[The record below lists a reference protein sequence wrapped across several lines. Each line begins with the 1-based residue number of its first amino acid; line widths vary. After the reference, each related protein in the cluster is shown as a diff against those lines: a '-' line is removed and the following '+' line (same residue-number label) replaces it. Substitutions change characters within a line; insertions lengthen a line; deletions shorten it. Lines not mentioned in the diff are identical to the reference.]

1 MMIRVNGE
9 YLDCDVDIELVR
21 QAKLF
26 EEIDGTLGDFS
37 YSFEIPITSNNIRI
51 LTFPFADVASK
62 QVYQNIECDI
72 IDNDGIALYKGS
84 LRVEKL
90 NTIIKCSF
98 FSGNTNWISSLSGKI
113 SDLDFSEYDTIL
125 NKTNVQN
132 SWSLSDGV
140 KFPFLDTGNILSR
153 AHGRTVIEDWSP
165 CIFVKT
171 IFNKI
176 FQYKSIKIQGEL
188 IDNPLYNSLLVS
200 TNTKDQNEIDD
211 NTAVIGKTSE
221 QHFFFASPDANEVII
236 WDDDSSYPFHNT
248 VDNGFDL
255 INGKFVSSISAKF
268 KIQIDYTSIISFI
281 FNTSVRKNGT
291 IIYTKLT
298 PSQTSKSVLVFYVS
312 MNPGDYIDFVIN
324 PTNPALIEAIV
335 YTATLTI
342 TPFFNYD
349 IKGSSVVPKWT
360 QQDFVRSI
368 ISLFNVVTDYDPYSK
383 TITFNLFD
391 RIKAKESV
399 DISNYVTVYET
410 DYTEFVSN
418 YGKNN
423 YFLYTKTTSE
433 DLKKY
438 NVKNFIEYGNG
449 NIEID
454 NAYLPQSVEVLK
466 SDLSS
471 PVSYINKQFGNVSVE
486 RLNLLQLTNSDSINI
501 TSIVDDSGVSKFN
514 VSDDI
519 IRSGDLVKIETDSGD
534 VTIDGEWVVS
544 SVGTGYF
551 EVADIPYSANDTGKV
566 TILIT
571 STSSNDDVFLLV
583 DTGIQAYS
591 DMSTTTYL
599 YIDNTPYI
607 LLSTAFFN
615 LLDTGLPITN
625 QFKQGLSF
633 GSINNPLSY
642 QRNLLETFWNSFR
655 LIMNDP
661 AKIFVEATLPKKT
674 YLSLSPLNPVFVKTL
689 QSSNQYYINKT
700 TGYKNSYTPCIMEL
714 IKL

>member
-1 MMIRVNGE
+1 MIRVNGE
-9 YLDCDVDIELVR
+9 YLDYDGDVELVR

-37 YSFEIPITSNNIRI
+37 YSFEIPITSNNLRI
-51 LTFPFADVASK
+51 LTFPFADVSSK

-125 NKTNVQN
+125 NKINVQN
-132 SWSLSDGV
+132 SWTLSNGV

-176 FQYKSIKIQGEL
+176 FQSKSIKIQGEL

-211 NTAVIGKTSE
+211 NSAIIGKTTPQTLNNIVELIS
-221 QHFFFASPDANEVII
+221 F
-236 WDDDSSYPFHNT
+236 DDDTSYPFKNT
-248 VDNGFDL
+248 TSSSFDL
-255 INGKFVSSISAKF
+255 TTERFVSPIKSRY
-268 KIQIDYTSIISFI
+268 KIEFSFNVQTNYSGTYPI
-281 FNTSVRKNGT
+281 SVRKNGT
-291 IIYTKLT
+291 IYKMHTVNTQNGVITNQIGTDY
-298 PSQTSKSVLVFYVS
+298 VLLDV
-312 MNPGDYIDFVIN
+312 GDYVDFT
-324 PTNPALIEAIV
+324 TNQGAVLNASFISGTV
-335 YTATLTI
+335 KF
-342 TPFFNYD
+342 TPFFIYEV
-349 IKGSSVVPKWT
+349 KGSSVVPKWT

-368 ISLFNVVTDYDPYSK
+368 ISLFNVVTNYDPYSK

-391 RIKAKESV
+391 RIKSKDSI

-423 YFLYTKTTSE
+423 YFLYTKTESE

-438 NVKNFIEYGNG
+438 NVKNFIEYGKG

-454 NAYLPQSVEVLK
+454 NAYLQQSVEVLK

-471 PVSYINKQFGNVSVE
+471 PVSYINRQFGNVSIE
-486 RLNLLQLTNSDSINI
+486 RLNLLQLVNSDSVDI
-501 TSIVDDSGVSKFN
+501 TSVSNDSGVSKFN
-514 VSDDI
+514 VSVDI
-519 IRSGDLVKIETDSGD
+519 IQAGDLIRIETDNGD
-534 VTIDGEWVVS
+534 VTLDGEWVVS
-544 SVGTGYF
+544 SVGAGYF
-551 EVADIPYSANDTGKV
+551 EVIDIPYSANNTGKA

-642 QRNLLETFWNSFR
+642 QKNLLETFWNSFR

-674 YLSLSPLNPVFVKTL
+674 YLSLSPLNPVFIKTL